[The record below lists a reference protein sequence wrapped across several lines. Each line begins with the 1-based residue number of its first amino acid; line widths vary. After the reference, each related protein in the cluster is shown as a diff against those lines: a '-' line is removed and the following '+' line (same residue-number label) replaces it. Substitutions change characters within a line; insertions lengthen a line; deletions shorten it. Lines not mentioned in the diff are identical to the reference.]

1 MAGNGLKWDGLLK
14 WSLSHADGT
23 RPARILSEEDRK
35 WLVEAMQAPTSDVG
49 KRMKE
54 ITLVMRIT
62 EDVPELQGIE
72 SADIVEM
79 LDELGEHVESIDM
92 TNGMYFLWR
101 TCHSFC
107 LNIPDLHSISGLVPL
122 LGFLKNSDAGIGAK
136 DADVVTTIVQ
146 NNP

>member
-92 TNGMYFLWR
+92 TN
-101 TCHSFC
+101 
-107 LNIPDLHSISGLVPL
+107 DLHSISGLVPL

>member
-72 SADIVEM
+72 SADIV
-79 LDELGEHVESIDM
+79 
-92 TNGMYFLWR
+92 
-101 TCHSFC
+101 
-107 LNIPDLHSISGLVPL
+107 DLHSISGLVPL

>member
-92 TNGMYFLWR
+92 TNER
-101 TCHSFC
+101 IK
-107 LNIPDLHSISGLVPL
+107 NPVSIAFNPL
-122 LGFLKNSDAGIGAK
+122 LTVIITVEKESLTVEHGEGEDDGDGGAFK
-136 DADVVTTIVQ
+136 LR
-146 NNP
+146 